1 MNKKKVQTA
10 VVAAALLATPVVVD
24 VSLQQRNTASIADSS
39 TISYSVQDDKRV
51 MARAKGLYL
60 LLIKLGAVVT
70 ACGALWAAIKKRVN
84 IKSFFQHHGGWKLLG
99 VLLGIVLVVA
109 GFMTLKPEI
118 WQDVKEKLSTI
129 MTIIGGAALLAGV
142 WCLKGAI
149 DRKHPVVQQPAVS
162 E

>member
-129 MTIIGGAALLAGV
+129 MAIIGGAALLAGV